1 MRACIFPLSPLP
13 VVKILVDRVC
23 MIIQL
28 VFFGSRFL
36 FRFVLIMASL
46 VIMSSVIE
54 FLTYSNQDS
63 FKSKLT

>member
-1 MRACIFPLSPLP
+1 MVLF
-13 VVKILVDRVC
+13 KIRVC
-23 MIIQL
+23 MIMQL

-36 FRFVLIMASL
+36 FRFVLIMATL